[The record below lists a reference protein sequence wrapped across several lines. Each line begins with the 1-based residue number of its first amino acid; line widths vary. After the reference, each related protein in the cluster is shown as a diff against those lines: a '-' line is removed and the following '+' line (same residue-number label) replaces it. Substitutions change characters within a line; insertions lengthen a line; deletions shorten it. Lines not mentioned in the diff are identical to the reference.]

1 MSNSDKIAFE
11 TEYKTLMDMTGNN
24 PTMEKVVRLCIKIAP
39 SSANIVMLGE
49 NGTGKEYFAEIIH
62 KLSKVEGKFVAVN
75 CGAIPENLFESELF
89 GHKKGAFT
97 GAISD
102 KAGVVEAA
110 DNGTLFLDEIA
121 DLPPNCQVKLLRF
134 IQEKTFRRVGENF
147 DRKSNCRI
155 IAATNKNLKQE
166 ISENRFR
173 EDLYYRLN
181 VFSITLPPLRE
192 RKGSIPYLISLFVE
206 QQSATLNKKFNKFSK
221 EAQFALVSYDYPGN
235 IRELKNIIEH
245 AAVVSENG
253 VLDFD
258 DLPEYLQKYIE
269 EKYLNQKNP
278 EIEHA
283 KVPMIALEKTENS
296 EVPAEDFIKIPN
308 EDEFSVNS
316 LVTINELESAYI
328 KFVLKKCNN
337 NYSKASK
344 VLGIS
349 RSTIW
354 RKLNNEHN

>member
-11 TEYKTLMDMTGNN
+11 NEYKTLMDMTGNN
-24 PTMEKVVRLCIKIAP
+24 PTMEKVVKLCIKIAP

-62 KLSKVEGKFVAVN
+62 KLSKVEGKFVPVN

-89 GHKKGAFT
+89 GHKKGSFT
-97 GAISD
+97 GAIAD
-102 KAGVVEAA
+102 KAGVVESA
-110 DNGTLFLDEIA
+110 DGGTLFLDEIA

-155 IAATNKNLKQE
+155 IAATNKNLKKE
-166 ISENRFR
+166 IEENRFR

-192 RKGSIPYLISLFVE
+192 RKGSIPYLTSLFVH
-206 QQSATLNKKFNKFSK
+206 QQAQILKKNISEFSHD
-221 EAQFALVSYDYPGN
+221 AQFALISYDYPGN
-235 IRELKNIIEH
+235 IRELKNIIEY
-245 AAVVSENG
+245 ASVVNESG
-253 VLDFD
+253 VLEFG
-258 DLPEYLQKYIE
+258 DLPEYLQKHIE
-269 EKYLNQKNP
+269 EKFKNL
-278 EIEHA
+278 EIEHT
-283 KVPMIALEKTENS
+283 KIPLLSIENP
-296 EVPAEDFIKIPN
+296 ENLKKMPN
-308 EDEFSVNS
+308 EDEFCVDS
-316 LVTINELESAYI
+316 LITISELESAYI
-328 KFVLKKCNN
+328 KFVLKKCKN

-344 VLGIS
+344 ILGIS

-354 RKLNNEHN
+354 RKLNNEHS